1 MRIIRGV
8 LGFSGVILAVTLFVP
23 ACGGSGG
30 AGALGVDGSGGS
42 DTSGVDGSKKLIALT
57 DAENG
62 TLCDWMVARAGSYG
76 NPGTCH
82 RTPIDTGYTPFLAYD
97 DQAACIFVSRAAIYK
112 GCEATVAQLEA
123 CVKTLPACATYND
136 ENSSPACASISN
148 C

>member
-1 MRIIRGV
+1 MRIRGG
-8 LGFSGVILAVTLFVP
+8 LGVSGVILAVALVP
-23 ACGGSGG
+23 ACGGAS
-30 AGALGVDGSGGS
+30 ASGVDGSGAS
-42 DTSGVDGSKKLIALT
+42 ATSGVDGSKKLVALT

-62 TLCDWMVARAGSYG
+62 TLCDWMVGRAGSYG
-76 NPGTCH
+76 NPGTCQ

-97 DQAACIFVSRAAIYK
+97 DQATCILVSRAAIYK

>member
-1 MRIIRGV
+1 M
-8 LGFSGVILAVTLFVP
+8 ILK
-23 ACGGSGG
+23 CGY
-30 AGALGVDGSGGS
+30 
-42 DTSGVDGSKKLIALT
+42 DTDEKS
-57 DAENG
+57 
-62 TLCDWMVARAGSYG
+62 
-76 NPGTCH
+76 CH